1 MNRCNTSLLG
11 LVLAAALLPASADAR
26 NNELDHRARRAAEV
40 FRELRVAPDSE
51 IPEDLIARS
60 RCIAVV
66 PSLVKAAWFVG
77 GHYGKGVLSCRSE
90 RADWSPPVHVMLTGG
105 GFGLQFGASSTDV
118 VLFFMTERSVRSLL
132 SSKIK
137 LSGDAGVAAGP
148 VGRSTSAST
157 DIAMNA
163 EIYSYARSRGL
174 FVGVSIEGGYLG
186 VDGDD
191 TRAFYGRN
199 YRAQTILFEEEVTSI
214 PRSAWEFLG
223 ALPQGGGGGGSG
235 AGSDMQEEPR
245 F

>member
-1 MNRCNTSLLG
+1 MKTVSLCCYG
-11 LVLAAALLPASADAR
+11 LVLAVVLMPDPSEAR
-26 NNELDHRARRAAEV
+26 NTELDARARRSAEV
-40 FRELRVAPDSE
+40 FRELRMAPDNA
-51 IPEDLIARS
+51 IPDDLIARC

-66 PSLVKAAWFVG
+66 PSMMKAAWFVG
-77 GHYGKGVLSCRSE
+77 GHYGKGLLSCRSE
-90 RADWSPPVHVMLTGG
+90 REEWSPPVHVMLTGG
-105 GFGLQFGASSTDV
+105 GVGLQFGASSTDV

-132 SSKIK
+132 ASKVK

-174 FVGVSIEGGYLG
+174 FAGVSIEGGYLG
-186 VDGDD
+186 VDSDD
-191 TRAFYGRN
+191 TRGFYGRN
-199 YRAQTILFEEEVTSI
+199 YRAQTILFEEEITSI

-223 ALPQGGGGGGSG
+223 ALPRSQ
-235 AGSDMQEEPR
+235 APAQEPR